1 MNARQIYSLTLLDQ
15 TIRNII
21 SSKASGDNVNDVDD
35 IDSCYR
41 DDGTLDIDRLEEFIE
56 RENDED
62 KARRQF
68 LVAVMYFCTSNKVET
83 RSALR
88 KAITGKPRRAKK
100 SRIR

>member
-1 MNARQIYSLTLLDQ
+1 M
-15 TIRNII
+15 
-21 SSKASGDNVNDVDD
+21 NDVDD
-35 IDSCYR
+35 IDSCYH

-88 KAITGKPRRAKK
+88 KAITGKSRRAK
-100 SRIR
+100 SQGYGDQNTLLTHQAEFCGN